1 MPFIGT
7 AIFED
12 LALMIENDALDLG
25 LDVETLGYASE
36 TIDNGLECFRADG
49 GWLRLAGI
57 LRLKNRR
64 RFLKPGFLARS
75 AFFDCVDFISRHLQ
89 SQIELGLK
97 RGRVVRG

>member
-36 TIDNGLECFRADG
+36 AIDNGLERVCADG

-64 RFLKPGFLARS
+64 RFLDPGFLTGS
-75 AFFDCVDFISRHLQ
+75 AFFDRVDFISRHLQ